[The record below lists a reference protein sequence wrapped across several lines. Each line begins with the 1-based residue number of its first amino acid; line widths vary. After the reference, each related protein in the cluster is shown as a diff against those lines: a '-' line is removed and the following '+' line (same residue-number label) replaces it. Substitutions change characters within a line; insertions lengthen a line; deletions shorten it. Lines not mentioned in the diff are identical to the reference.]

1 MLQLFVVGVFWV
13 QDHSGAICRGEDDN
27 ELQPGKFFSYE
38 IQVLNRADD
47 VLSLRW
53 MWGASELGK
62 LGLGEVTSSDSVPVA
77 IRSFAKSDN
86 PYKARM
92 AGM

>member
-1 MLQLFVVGVFWV
+1 MERFVGVKMTMSCNPAGIF
-13 QDHSGAICRGEDDN
+13 QLC
-27 ELQPGKFFSYE
+27 F
-38 IQVLNRADD
+38 IQVLNGNRKRADD
-47 VLSLRW
+47 VLSFLRW

-86 PYKARM
+86 PYKARTM

>member
-1 MLQLFVVGVFWV
+1 
-13 QDHSGAICRGEDDN
+13 
-27 ELQPGKFFSYE
+27 
-38 IQVLNRADD
+38 LNGNRKQADD

-86 PYKARM
+86 PYKARTM